1 MADIATGNREEALD
15 IVQDSMLKL
24 CTRYGDRPELEWG
37 ALFHVI
43 LQSRIR
49 DWYRRSRVR
58 NRWQVWFKGDGL
70 DEAEDPIARQPD
82 PGPGIERQL
91 EHVAMVDEL
100 EVALRALPL
109 RQQQCF
115 LLRVWEGLSVAE
127 AARAMACSEGSVKT
141 HYHRAI
147 HKLRTSLEGYAP

>member
-24 CTRYGDRPELEWG
+24 CTRYGDRPEAEWG

-49 DWYRRSRVR
+49 DWYRRNRVR
-58 NRWQVWFKGDGL
+58 NRWRVWLRGREP
-70 DEAEDPIARQPD
+70 DEGEDLIARQPD
-82 PGPGIERQL
+82 PGPDVERQL
-91 EHVAMVDEL
+91 EHMGMVGEL
-100 EVALRALPL
+100 EEALRALPL

-115 LLRVWEGLSVAE
+115 LLRVWEGMGVAE
-127 AARAMACSEGSVKT
+127 TARAMKCSEGSVKT
-141 HYHRAI
+141 HYFRAI
-147 HKLRTSLEGYAP
+147 RKLRTSLEAYAP